1 MYLFPY
7 RYILL
12 REETHTRSLC
22 YLDYKLLTI
31 DSMPVSSP
39 IRNPENLNRLH
50 ENDRRLIL
58 RLIPYLRRHIRLLL
72 LAMGLLMPLATAGAI
87 QPLIIGQAVSLLS
100 QESTWGFLRTL
111 SIEQGIVWLSILL
124 LITVIVRVCCTFCQG
139 YLIEKMGQTITAD
152 IRKDLFAH
160 VISLGINFFNR
171 TQVGRLVTR
180 LTSDVEELGNVF
192 SSGAIG
198 VLSDGIYI
206 LVIIVT
212 MITVQAEL
220 AFMLV
225 FMMIPI
231 TGLIVYFQSQYRKA
245 NYKAREEL
253 SKLNSILQ
261 ENVAGINIV
270 QLFRRELFNSE
281 LFRSTNEQYRK
292 AVDETIFHDSAVSAT
307 LEWISL
313 VAITGVLW
321 LGGVFIVDEVI
332 TFGTLSAFII
342 YAQRLFN
349 PLQGLANKF
358 TIFQAGFTA
367 IERISELMNEPIE
380 ISEPKCKIH
389 SFSSFSQQNIS
400 GKICF
405 ENVWFGYKKDE
416 YVLKNLDFTIHAGE
430 KVALVGPT
438 GAGKSSIIRLLCR
451 LYDPTQGRILIDGI
465 DIRDIPK
472 TELRRYIGVIL
483 QESFLFAGNVMRNIT
498 LGEDYCF
505 EQVQETAQITNIEQF
520 IDELPQGYQT
530 QVRERGTNLSGGQKQ
545 LLAFARVAIRNPRI
559 LVLDEATSS
568 LDVKTEAL
576 IQDALSHLLIQKTAI
591 IIAHRL
597 STIRDVDRI
606 LVLKK
611 GELLE
616 SGNHQELLKKG
627 GLYSD
632 LYKLQMMIFEE

>member
-1 MYLFPY
+1 M
-7 RYILL
+7 
-12 REETHTRSLC
+12 T
-22 YLDYKLLTI
+22 
-31 DSMPVSSP
+31 VSSP
-39 IRNPENLNRLH
+39 IRQAENLNRLH

-58 RLIPYLRRHIRLLL
+58 RLIPYLHRHIRLLL
-72 LAMGLLMPLATAGAI
+72 LAMGLVIPLATAGAI
-87 QPLIIGQAVSLLS
+87 QPLIIGQAVSLLR

-111 SIEQGIVWLSILL
+111 SIEQGITWLSILL
-124 LITVIVRVCCTFCQG
+124 LITVIIRVYCASFQG
-139 YLIEKMGQTITAD
+139 YIFEKMGQTIIAD

-160 VISLGINFFNR
+160 VMSLGINFFNR
-171 TQVGRLVTR
+171 AQVGRLVTR
-180 LTSDVEELGNVF
+180 LTSDVEALGDVF
-192 SSGAIG
+192 PSGAIG
-198 VLSDGIYI
+198 VLSNGIYI

-220 AFMLV
+220 ALMLIFMI
-225 FMMIPI
+225 IPI
-231 TGLIVYFQSQYRKA
+231 TGLIIYLQSQYRKA
-245 NYKAREEL
+245 NYKVREEL

-270 QLFRRELFNSE
+270 QLFRRERFNSE
-281 LFRSTNEQYRK
+281 LFRSTNNRYRK
-292 AVDETIFHDSAVSAT
+292 AVDETIFYDSAVSAT

-321 LGGVFIVDEVI
+321 LGGVFIIDEVI
-332 TFGTLSAFII
+332 TFGTLSAFIL

-349 PLQGLANKF
+349 PLRQLADKF
-358 TIFQAGFTA
+358 TMFQAGFTA

-380 ISEPKCKIH
+380 ITDPKCQIH
-389 SFSSFSQQNIS
+389 SFSSLSQQNTS

-416 YVLKNLDFTIHAGE
+416 YVIKNLDFTIHAGE
-430 KVALVGPT
+430 KVALIGPT

-451 LYDPTQGRILIDGI
+451 LYDPTQGRILVDDV

-472 TELRRYIGVIL
+472 TELRRYVGVIL
-483 QESFLFAGNVMRNIT
+483 QESFLFAGDVMRNIT

-505 EQVQETAQITNIEQF
+505 EQVKETANRINIEQF

-530 QVRERGTNLSGGQKQ
+530 KVRERGTNFSGGQKQ
-545 LLAFARVAIRNPRI
+545 LLAFARVAIRNPSI

-576 IQDALSHLLIQKTAI
+576 IQDALGHLLTQKTAI

-611 GELLE
+611 GELIE

-632 LYKLQMMIFEE
+632 LYKLQIMRNS